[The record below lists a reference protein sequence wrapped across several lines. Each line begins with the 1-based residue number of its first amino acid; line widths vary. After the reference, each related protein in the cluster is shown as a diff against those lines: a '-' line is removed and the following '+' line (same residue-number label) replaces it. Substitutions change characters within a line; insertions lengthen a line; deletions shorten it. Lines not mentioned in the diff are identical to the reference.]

1 MQVIVIGCIFAFILK
16 KLSADGKILEV
27 ELAKNINWIQAN
39 LPLRRKPTAQS
50 KANMKIRL
58 TESFVEIAHKNRLE
72 EMRMISLTVE
82 ICAYFMYMFLILLI
96 AYGHR
101 SPDAYLLGK
110 NVNDMMI
117 HKQFDQVNR
126 VCHSSSFH

>member
-1 MQVIVIGCIFAFILK
+1 M
-16 KLSADGKILEV
+16 SADGKILEA
-27 ELAKNINWIQAN
+27 ELAKDNDWIQAN
-39 LPLRRKPTAQS
+39 LPLRQKPTSQS
-50 KANMKIRL
+50 KANIKIPL
-58 TESFVEIAHKNRLE
+58 TESFVENAHKNRLE

-82 ICAYFMYMFLILLI
+82 ICVYFMYMLLILLI

-117 HKQFDQVNR
+117 HKQFDQVNLI
-126 VCHSSSFH
+126 